1 MDRWTMA
8 QIRACNRERGQHWF
22 ERGTMRFF
30 NSRVGRSVYQGPGG
44 VYFVSSEKFE
54 PSSGPAFPR
63 KYSVR
68 KFNPKDCSV
77 DTVGDFQ
84 RFGFEHAAAD
94 EAKRLARGR

>member
-8 QIRACNRERGQHWF
+8 QIRACNRERGLHF
-22 ERGTMRFF
+22 FDRDTLRFF

-44 VYFVSSEKFE
+44 VYFVSSEQFE

-68 KFNPKDCSV
+68 KFHPKDCSV

-84 RFGFEHAAAD
+84 RFGFEHAATD